1 MKQQIKKRVIGARVT
16 VVLVGLAVACFG
28 VALAQEYPAAVLG
41 GGAMWLLGQALVLA
55 ENWNLRRWKAIKRE
69 EARKL

>member
-16 VVLVGLAVACFG
+16 VVLVGLALVCFG
-28 VALAQEYPAAVLG
+28 VALAREYPAAVLG

-55 ENWNLRRWKAIKRE
+55 EDWNLRRWKALRRE
-69 EARKL
+69 AMRKL